1 MKGIIIAIAFM
12 TVASFSYAQ
21 DKSDLKGPAAKNYK
35 PWMKKDKADPK
46 KVYTLSETEKLQGP
60 AAKNKKSW
68 KSDDKNFKEVKLVS
82 TKPRVTGPKA
92 KNAKPWNN

>member
-1 MKGIIIAIAFM
+1 MKGLIIAVAFM

-21 DKSDLKGPAAKNYK
+21 DKGDLKGPAAKNYK
-35 PWMKKDKADPK
+35 PWMKKEKTESK
-46 KVYTLSETEKLQGP
+46 KVFTIASAQKLQGP

-68 KSDDKNFKEVKLVS
+68 EKDQINYNEIELKA

-92 KNAKPWNN
+92 KNAKPWNK